1 MRKDQQFL
9 RELQRYV
16 AITTV
21 GPSALRNQGTT
32 GVIQAAQDHLS
43 SLNLHTV
50 RTASETAFLRWLDQE
65 TEQLRRALPKGAQ
78 NWGAARKALNLFLR
92 DVCYNRF
99 LCRGNRISR
108 VEDWLEIPLD
118 SLIAALLKRWS
129 QEMGDNRDLP
139 RWPGLIKL
147 TPDTSRRFQ
156 NVARKL
162 ARSQGISRV
171 HLDMRLWTTE
181 RKKAV
186 SKRLRAA
193 AL

>member
-99 LCRGNRISR
+99 LCRGNRI
-108 VEDWLEIPLD
+108 
-118 SLIAALLKRWS
+118 AALLKRWS